1 LIAFA
6 LNLTTE
12 ESGEDLTTED
22 TVVTENIWF
31 DI

>member
-12 ESGEDLTTED
+12 ESGEDLTTEY
-22 TVVTENIWF
+22 TVVTENI
-31 DI
+31 